1 MSETLAGNSN
11 ISHYRIV
18 SEIGAGGMSDLN
30 LDGAKMVAGRVD
42 TKPAQAV
49 L

>member
-18 SEIGAGGMSDLN
+18 SEIGAGRMSEVN
-30 LDGAKMVAGRVD
+30 LDGAKMVARRVD
-42 TKPAQAV
+42 TKPDEAIP
-49 L
+49 